1 MSHKDYFAEQLQL
14 IDTNFQELKSLYL
27 SSTPLKER
35 DQNFL
40 SSYINELKSYLE
52 IEVSGPI
59 PKVFIGTKVTV
70 MFDGDDDTEDYYI
83 CLPKQSDPDAGCI
96 SFLSPVGRQLLLRK
110 VDDNVL
116 LNTPAGS
123 LPVTIKSITFAE
135 NLILQR

>member
-1 MSHKDYFAEQLQL
+1 MSHKNYFKEQLQY

-35 DQNFL
+35 DNNFFN
-40 SSYINELKSYLE
+40 SYIHELESFLENEV
-52 IEVSGPI
+52 IGPI
-59 PKVFIGTKVTV
+59 SKVFIGTKVTV

-83 CLPKQSDPDAGCI
+83 CLQKQSDPDAGCI
-96 SFLSPVGRQLLLRK
+96 SFLSPVGRQLLLRN